1 MGEDAAE
8 EAVNAVTATAEA
20 PPAMQGVVVAAQQPF
35 RIPLIAKIIICMLV
49 AALIICVIVFA
60 IDLNPLSPKPPA
72 KGPPGLEKRIFKSN
86 LLMCVEVAWAMGDI
100 TEEEATRYKQLILE
114 HIDELFAAYK
124 SDAAFAKA
132 FGDRKTVPKMVLEAA
147 ERAITPPN
155 RDPTI
160 IDGTMV

>member
-35 RIPLIAKIIICMLV
+35 RIPFIAKVIICMLV
-49 AALIICVIVFA
+49 AALIICAIVFA
-60 IDLNPLSPKPPA
+60 IDLNLLSPKPPA
-72 KGPPGLEKRIFKSN
+72 KVPPGLEKRILKSD
-86 LLMCVEVAWAMGDI
+86 LLLCVELAWATGDI
-100 TEEEATRYKQLILE
+100 TEEEAARYKQLITE

-132 FGDRKTVPKMVLEAA
+132 FGETENAPKIILEAA
-147 ERAITPPN
+147 ERAFTPLN
-155 RDPTI
+155 RNPTI